1 MDHLHAKDPMSLEEL
16 LIPPDENVIVDEPTD
31 EDFCNTVVEGS
42 PSDGHRYAEFAAG
55 DSDDL
60 EEDPPCRDRAED
72 LSVEE
77 LQERL
82 QWVAKLFINADA
94 MSAPPRALAGLRR
107 MQQAFREES
116 AEGNSRCH
124 YYHSSVVLN
133 KMGKVNS

>member
-1 MDHLHAKDPMSLEEL
+1 MPAAIFSKYEEDSITDELTAMMDHLHAKDPMSLEEL

-77 LQERL
+77 L
-82 QWVAKLFINADA
+82 
-94 MSAPPRALAGLRR
+94 
-107 MQQAFREES
+107 
-116 AEGNSRCH
+116 
-124 YYHSSVVLN
+124 
-133 KMGKVNS
+133 